1 MSAIKIIVTFI
12 FLTFITPTLC
22 AQECPQLQ
30 DKKISRERAAIP
42 GETMGQKLESLLFW
56 SQAEKDRR
64 FPIMQDIFPSI
75 QVSKSS
81 RVTPQEQMSNIIPK
95 WKDETTVASYM
106 KNNHVKGIIVL
117 QNDKIRLEEYAEG
130 VDKTTLW
137 TSFSVAKSIS
147 SMLLGVALK
156 EGDIE
161 SLDDALQKY
170 IPEFKG
176 YDYGKVTVRQL
187 LTMTSGIGWNE
198 DYEDPNSDV
207 AQMYKAPCQATESH
221 ILTYMKPLKFVHES
235 GTTWNY
241 STGET
246 DLVGI
251 LIQKATG
258 KSLAEYLSEKIWKP
272 YGMEH
277 CAFWL
282 ADECSNLNIG
292 GSGLSASLR
301 DYARL
306 GTLMLNNGN
315 LGDKNMLSEEWLKD
329 ATSPLY
335 ATNDQGGGYGYL
347 WWRFPNG
354 SYAAVGIFGQMLY
367 IDPSKELVIAQ
378 MAAWPRASSE
388 TLITERQNFINAVQ
402 RAVDSRKLKSK
413 SKSKSKNG
421 SKPK

>member
-1 MSAIKIIVTFI
+1 MNPIKIIVV
-12 FLTFITPTLC
+12 FLLLFLGTSTLK
-22 AQECPQLQ
+22 AQNCLTLEA
-30 DKKISRERAAIP
+30 KEVNKERAAIE

-56 SQAEKDRR
+56 SQVEKDRR
-64 FPIMQDIFPSI
+64 FPIMQEIFPSI
-75 QVSKSS
+75 QVAHSS
-81 RVTPQEQMSNIIPK
+81 QVASLERGTNIIPK
-95 WKDETTVASYM
+95 WEDHTTLDSYM
-106 KNNHVKGIIVL
+106 KDNHVKGIIVL
-117 QNDKIRLEEYAEG
+117 KDNKISLEKYAKQ
-130 VDKTTLW
+130 VNHKTLW

-170 IPEFKG
+170 IPELKG

-187 LTMTSGIGWNE
+187 LTMTSGIAWNE

-221 ILTYMKPLKFVHES
+221 IMSYMKPLKFVHEP

-258 KSLAEYLSEKIWKP
+258 KSLAEYLSEKIWIP
-272 YGMEH
+272 MGMEN

-306 GTLMLNNGN
+306 GTLMLKNGEV
-315 LGDKNMLSEEWLKD
+315 GDKKLLSEEWLKD
-329 ATSPLY
+329 ATSPLF
-335 ATNDQGGGYGYL
+335 ATNDQGAGYGYL
-347 WWRFPNG
+347 WWRSENG
-354 SYAAVGIFGQMLY
+354 SYAAAGIFGQMIY
-367 IDPSKELVIAQ
+367 IDPTKDLVIVQ
-378 MAAWPRASSE
+378 IAAWPRASSE
-388 TLITERQNFINAVQ
+388 HLTKGRQAFIDAVQ
-402 RAVDSRKLKSK
+402 RVLD
-413 SKSKSKNG
+413 
-421 SKPK
+421 